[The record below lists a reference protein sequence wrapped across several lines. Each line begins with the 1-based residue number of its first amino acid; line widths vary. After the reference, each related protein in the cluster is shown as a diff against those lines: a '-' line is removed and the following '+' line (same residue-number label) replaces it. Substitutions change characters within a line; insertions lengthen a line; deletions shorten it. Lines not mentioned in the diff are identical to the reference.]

1 MGVRGGC
8 GQRGRHWLTWAE
20 IGAGEGDVS
29 AEPTGPPT
37 DCRGDSEADD
47 SSRVLVELESLVTE
61 QRNPRT
67 RDIDLADL
75 ETILCLINDEDR
87 TVPEMVRDQ
96 IPAIARAVE
105 LVERSLRAGGRLVYL
120 GAGTSGR
127 LGVLDA
133 AECPPTFGS
142 DPTQVVG
149 VLAGG
154 AETLLRSREGIED
167 REAAAVADLRSIGLG
182 ARDTLVAITASRRTP
197 YVVAGLRYARG
208 VGAATVFITCNHPP
222 ADLQADVVI
231 AAVVGPEV
239 LAGSTRMK
247 AGTAQKLI
255 LNMIS
260 TAAMIRLG
268 KVYENLMVD
277 LRPMSRKLE
286 ERSKGFLLKLLAVP
300 YEEATRLLQ
309 AAGGSVKRALFM
321 GLARCD
327 AAEAELRLA
336 AAGGVLRRALEG
348 GRR

>member
-1 MGVRGGC
+1 MSPDASWPPV
-8 GQRGRHWLTWAE
+8 
-20 IGAGEGDVS
+20 
-29 AEPTGPPT
+29 GPGIPE
-37 DCRGDSEADD
+37 DEAR
-47 SSRVLVELESLVTE
+47 RVLLELQSLVTE

-75 ETILCLINDEDR
+75 ESVLHLINDEDR
-87 TVPEMVRDQ
+87 SVPDVVRTQ

-105 LVERSLRAGGRLVYL
+105 RVEQSLRRGGRLIYL

-142 DPTQVVG
+142 DPAQVVG

-154 AETLLRSREGIED
+154 LETLVRSREGVED
-167 REAAAVADLRSIGLG
+167 RAEAAVDDLRALDVA

-197 YVVAGLRYARG
+197 YAVAGLQYARQ
-208 VGAATVFITCNHPP
+208 VGASTVFITCNDPP
-222 ADLQADVVI
+222 AEVVADVVI

-239 LAGSTRMK
+239 VTGSTRMK
-247 AGTAQKLI
+247 AGTAQKLV

-277 LRPMSRKLE
+277 LRPMSQKLE
-286 ERSKGFLLKLLAVP
+286 ARSKGILMKLLDLP
-300 YEEATRLLQ
+300 YEDAVRLLD

-327 AAEAELRLA
+327 AAAAERRLER
-336 AAGGVLRRALEG
+336 AGGVLRRALEDG
-348 GRR
+348 ER